1 MAILVSSCIT
11 PSLQRRLDT
20 RVKKHIVVIDDDE
33 VFGEVLCAGLN
44 KRGFS
49 TARYASASAFLDYLN
64 PPQAPKRQKKNPSV
78 SAPQPNLFIVDFHL
92 DRPDV
97 NGLDLCRHIKAK
109 GSYPVIMLT
118 AVDDVD
124 TTVSCLYAGAE
135 QYVVK
140 PYSLDELV
148 ARIHVVIK
156 GWARAA
162 VPRAQLDEKGGIR
175 LTLQGKSRIL
185 SCGEHSTKLTQREVS
200 LAEAL
205 LGNRGV
211 EMEREHIYFSI
222 FGRAMEP
229 FSRAV
234 DILVAR
240 LRKKLKL
247 VTEDYVI
254 IPTRNSGY
262 MLVRK

>member
-1 MAILVSSCIT
+1 M
-11 PSLQRRLDT
+11 
-20 RVKKHIVVIDDDE
+20 KKHVVVVDDDS
-33 VFGEVLCAGLN
+33 VFADILCAGLN
-44 KRGFS
+44 KSGFITS
-49 TARYASASAFLDYLN
+49 KYESASEFLAFLAARSLSDN
-64 PPQAPKRQKKNPSV
+64 EEKPV
-78 SAPQPNLFIVDFHL
+78 DLFIVDYHL
-92 DRPDV
+92 DKPAI
-97 NGLDLCRHIKAK
+97 NGLDLCRHIKSQ

-118 AVDDVD
+118 GVDDVD

-148 ARIHVVIK
+148 ARIHVVLK
-156 GWARAA
+156 GWARASA
-162 VPRAQLDEKGGIR
+162 SPLEVKEGAR
-175 LTLQGKSRIL
+175 LTLSLQGKSRIL
-185 SCGEHSTKLTQREVS
+185 SCAERSTKLTQREVS
-200 LAEAL
+200 LAESL
-205 LGNRGV
+205 LGSAGL
-211 EMEREHIYFSI
+211 EMEREHIYFAI
-222 FGRAMEP
+222 FGKAMEP